1 MLFFY
6 YLCHNKRYY
15 IKSDKQQKKLIGMLK
30 GRSIYMYLPVL
41 LMSIFNLWV
50 MHLYFALNGYIEY
63 GTFIYS
69 YATNFCTVIID
80 ASILLF
86 VLLCLSQRRL
96 RTSLFLTYFLTLIWS
111 FCNVFYGRFFYHYL
125 TLSAI
130 GQSGGL
136 IDAVVV
142 KSMLAGFQWS
152 DLYYLISLLL
162 FFYFVVRQKLKEVR
176 VSWKRN
182 LCILLLP
189 VLSLLTILLI
199 YSSYHVIKPETRGNK
214 LLFEFKVRQLVI
226 NPTKSR
232 NTYLNEATF
241 NAGVVRTILSELKE
255 IIIPYQLTKEQRQ
268 RIIEEY
274 KRYDERSTEYHS
286 NPSIKNVVFI
296 LLESFLSASSDLIVD
311 GRQIT
316 PFLDSLKHA
325 DDTYYNGS
333 VLSNITCGESGD
345 GQFIYMTGI
354 LPLRSKYVVGEA
366 KNNSI
371 PFALPKVLKKRMG
384 IDYSEI
390 IVPSSLFVWQQEN
403 MNKVYGF
410 NHCYSKLQVKGNHG
424 ENLTDET
431 VFRLASETGKIKNQ
445 PFFSMVL
452 SISTH
457 HPYNEIIDPDFV
469 LNDNSLPRGYKIY
482 LNTCHNADVQ
492 IRNYMEHLKREGVY
506 ENSLIIITSDHC
518 AHMDAI
524 GMENKISTDLP
535 LYIIHGNIDK
545 AKAYYGPCNQL
556 DVYTTILD
564 VLGIRS
570 EWRGLGHSLLN
581 MNYQNSVSSTTYD
594 ISEQIIM
601 SDFFK

>member
-1 MLFFY
+1 
-6 YLCHNKRYY
+6 
-15 IKSDKQQKKLIGMLK
+15 
-30 GRSIYMYLPVL
+30 
-41 LMSIFNLWV
+41 
-50 MHLYFALNGYIEY
+50 
-63 GTFIYS
+63 
-69 YATNFCTVIID
+69 
-80 ASILLF
+80 
-86 VLLCLSQRRL
+86 
-96 RTSLFLTYFLTLIWS
+96 
-111 FCNVFYGRFFYHYL
+111 
-125 TLSAI
+125 
-130 GQSGGL
+130 
-136 IDAVVV
+136 
-142 KSMLAGFQWS
+142 
-152 DLYYLISLLL
+152 
-162 FFYFVVRQKLKEVR
+162 
-176 VSWKRN
+176 
-182 LCILLLP
+182 
-189 VLSLLTILLI
+189 
-199 YSSYHVIKPETRGNK
+199 
-214 LLFEFKVRQLVI
+214 
-226 NPTKSR
+226 
-232 NTYLNEATF
+232 
-241 NAGVVRTILSELKE
+241 
-255 IIIPYQLTKEQRQ
+255 
-268 RIIEEY
+268 
-274 KRYDERSTEYHS
+274 
-286 NPSIKNVVFI
+286 
-296 LLESFLSASSDLIVD
+296 
-311 GRQIT
+311 
-316 PFLDSLKHA
+316 
-325 DDTYYNGS
+325 
-333 VLSNITCGESGD
+333 
-345 GQFIYMTGI
+345 MTGI